1 MRSAI
6 SESKAWAVA
15 TMTSRPPVPPPR
27 LGGRLGEGALA
38 GSGSAQDEGKRQ
50 DALQI
55 ARPIDR
61 VRRNI

>member
-1 MRSAI
+1 MPRDALGHLRIEGLGRGDHDQPAAGFRRS
-6 SESKAWAVA
+6 
-15 TMTSRPPVPPPR
+15 R

-55 ARPIDR
+55 ARS
-61 VRRNI
+61 N